1 MSARPEN
8 FISYVHEDLSH
19 LEKKAYFEPLKRWG
33 LIQPWHDTAISPG
46 ANFAPSS
53 KGLRVPW
60 AYLILIIILL
70 LTSTGCNTL
79 PSATATP
86 TPKKPLDVY
95 DGELKAPFGLDANT
109 SPDERHGWYR
119 DTHGILSITYPALQ
133 TWGTIS
139 ITFRKPVPLS
149 GRHNSLDLSAYH
161 SLVFDMRLVTGE
173 PYVRVG
179 IKDWKQC
186 DDGSEITIRQLL
198 TPQWTTVALPLD
210 TFTNVDLTHVYAV
223 FEVNFQGTSSTRVD
237 LRNIHYSPDTA
248 VLPPSP
254 PILPPFNVYTDQ
266 GDPGNHYVP
275 SGWMGTTIDAR
286 TDNNLSSCHPSPTSN
301 SDISLTEN
309 WTENP
314 HSGKT
319 CIRVVFHAATPPD
332 QNWAGVYWQDPVNN
346 WGKTPLPTGYDL
358 SHVSKLS
365 FWVRGAVGGEQIDF
379 LVGGITQ
386 DRDNNSLPYPD
397 SAKED
402 IGYIALTTSW
412 QPVTIPLTGN
422 NLSHIIGGF
431 AWVTDNSHN
440 PNGATFYLDDIIFM

>member
-1 MSARPEN
+1 M
-8 FISYVHEDLSH
+8 
-19 LEKKAYFEPLKRWG
+19 
-33 LIQPWHDTAISPG
+33 
-46 ANFAPSS
+46 
-53 KGLRVPW
+53 
-60 AYLILIIILL
+60 
-70 LTSTGCNTL
+70 
-79 PSATATP
+79 
-86 TPKKPLDVY
+86 
-95 DGELKAPFGLDANT
+95 
-109 SPDERHGWYR
+109 
-119 DTHGILSITYPALQ
+119 LSITYPAHQ

-139 ITFRKPVPLS
+139 ITVGKPVPLS
-149 GRHNSLDLSAYH
+149 DRHNSLDLSMYH

-179 IKDWKQC
+179 IKDWEQC
-186 DDGSEITIRQLL
+186 DDGSESTVRQLL
-198 TPQWTTVALPLD
+198 TPQWATVALPLD
-210 TFTNVDLTHVYAV
+210 TFTNIDPTHVYVV
-223 FEVNFQGTSSTRVD
+223 FEVNFQGSSSTTVD
-237 LRNIHYSPDTA
+237 LRNIRYSPDTA

-254 PILPPFNVYTDQ
+254 PILPPFNVYTDW

-275 SGWMGTTIDAR
+275 SGWMGTAINAR

-346 WGKTPLPTGYDL
+346 WGKTSGPTGYDL

-365 FWVRGAVGGEQIDF
+365 FWVRGAVGGERIDF

-386 DRDNNSLPYPD
+386 DRDNNPLPYPD

-402 IGYIALTTSW
+402 IGYITLTTSW
-412 QPVTIPLTGN
+412 QQVPIPLAGD

-431 AWVTDNSHN
+431 AWVADNSHN
-440 PNGATFYLDDIIFM
+440 PNGATFYLDDIVFM